1 MARAPRDRPASQIA
15 LPLDWSAGG
24 ANDGPLLV
32 GTSNADAVRYLR
44 HVSTWPVRTAVLTG
58 PRGSGRS
65 LMGRLFARETG
76 GRVIDGHDS
85 VPEEAMF
92 HAWNAA
98 QASGTPLLIVADAP
112 PADWQVALPDLASRL
127 RAVPVLT
134 IGEPDDCLARDLIE
148 ALFAQRGM
156 AISPEVA
163 SYIVPRMERS
173 YAMLHRIVAALDAAS
188 LEQGRRVG
196 VRLTRETLL
205 SQGLID
211 PDLLERQEPGQCR

>member
-1 MARAPRDRPASQIA
+1 MARASQIA

-24 ANDGPLLV
+24 SNDGPLII

-44 HVSTWPVRTAVLTG
+44 HVATWPVRTAVLVG

-65 LMGRLFARETG
+65 LIGRLFAHDTG
-76 GRVIDGHDS
+76 GRVIDGHGS
-85 VPEEAMF
+85 VSEEEIF

-98 QASGTPLLIVADAP
+98 QASGAPLLIIADAP
-112 PADWQVALPDLASRL
+112 PADWNVALPDLRSRL
-127 RAVPVLT
+127 AAVPVLT

-156 AISPEVA
+156 ALSPDVA

-173 YAMLHRIVAALDAAS
+173 YAMIHRVVAALDAAS
-188 LEQGRRVG
+188 LEKGG
-196 VRLTRETLL
+196 GIGIRLTRETLL

-211 PDLLERQEPGQCR
+211 PDLLERQDADICR

>member
-1 MARAPRDRPASQIA
+1 MARPTGQIA

-24 ANDGPLLV
+24 SNDGPLIV

-44 HVSTWPVRTAVLTG
+44 HVGTWPVRTAVLNG

-65 LMGRLFARETG
+65 LIGRLFARDTG
-76 GRVIDGHDS
+76 GRVIDGHTS
-85 VPEEAMF
+85 VSEEELF

-98 QASGTPLLIVADAP
+98 QASGTPLLIIADAP
-112 PADWQVALPDLASRL
+112 PAEWGIALPDLRSRL
-127 RAVPVLT
+127 AAVPVLA
-134 IGEPDDCLARDLIE
+134 IGAPDDGLARDLIE
-148 ALFAQRGM
+148 ALFAQRGI
-156 AISPEVA
+156 ALAPGVA

-173 YAMLHRIVAALDAAS
+173 YATIHRIVAALDAAS
-188 LEQGRRVG
+188 LERGGGIG

-211 PDLLERQEPGQCR
+211 PDLLERQEPDTCR

>member
-1 MARAPRDRPASQIA
+1 MARATPGQIA

-24 ANDGPLLV
+24 TNDGPLIV

-44 HVSTWPVRTAVLTG
+44 HVSTWPVRTAVLVG
-58 PRGSGRS
+58 PPGSGRS
-65 LMGRLFARETG
+65 LIGRLFARETG
-76 GRVIDGHDS
+76 GRVIDGQGS
-85 VPEEAMF
+85 VSEEDIF

-98 QASGTPLLIVADAP
+98 QASGSPLLIIADAP
-112 PADWQVALPDLASRL
+112 PSEWGIALPDLASRL

-134 IGEPDDCLARDLIE
+134 IDEPDDCLARDLIE

-156 AISPEVA
+156 ALAPEVA

-173 YAMLHRIVAALDAAS
+173 YAMIHRVVAALDAAS

-196 VRLTRETLL
+196 IRLTRETLL

-211 PDLLERQEPGQCR
+211 PDLLERQDADTCR

>member
-1 MARAPRDRPASQIA
+1 MARGTSQIA

-24 ANDGPLLV
+24 NNDAPLVV
-32 GTSNADAVRYLR
+32 GTSNADAIRYLR
-44 HVSTWPVRTAVLTG
+44 HVATWPVRTAVLTG

-65 LMGRLFARETG
+65 LIGRLFAAETG

-85 VPEEAMF
+85 ASEEEIF

-98 QASGTPLLIVADAP
+98 QSSNTPLLIIADAP
-112 PADWQVALPDLASRL
+112 PADWNIALPDLASRL

-134 IGEPDDCLARDLIE
+134 IDEPDDCLARDLIE

-156 AISPEVA
+156 ALAPEVA

-173 YAMLHRIVAALDAAS
+173 YAMIHRVVAALDAAS

-196 VRLTRETLL
+196 IRLTRETLL

-211 PDLLERQEPGQCR
+211 PDLLERQDADTCR

>member
-1 MARAPRDRPASQIA
+1 MSARPGQFA

-24 ANDGPLLV
+24 AGDGPLIV

-44 HVSTWPVRTAVLTG
+44 HVATWPVRTAVLTG

-65 LMGRLFARETG
+65 LIGRLFARETG
-76 GRVIDGHDS
+76 GRVIDGPRS
-85 VPEEAMF
+85 VSEEEIF

-98 QASGTPLLIVADAP
+98 QSSGAPLLIIADAP
-112 PADWQVALPDLASRL
+112 PADWAIALPDLRSRL
-127 RAVPVLT
+127 AAVPVLT

-148 ALFAQRGM
+148 ALFAQRGI
-156 AISPEVA
+156 AIAPEVP

-173 YAMLHRIVAALDAAS
+173 YAMIHRVVAALDAAS
-188 LEQGRRVG
+188 LEKGRAISI
-196 VRLTRETLL
+196 RLTRETLL

-211 PDLLERQEPGQCR
+211 PDLLERQETGTCR

>member
-1 MARAPRDRPASQIA
+1 MRTPGQIA

-24 ANDGPLLV
+24 ANDGPLIV

-44 HVSTWPVRTAVLTG
+44 HVATWPVRTAVLTG

-65 LMGRLFARETG
+65 LIGRLFARETG
-76 GRVIDGHDS
+76 GRVIDGPGS
-85 VPEEAMF
+85 VSEEEIF

-98 QASGTPLLIVADAP
+98 QSSGTPLLIIADAP
-112 PADWQVALPDLASRL
+112 PADWTIALPDLRSRL
-127 RAVPVLT
+127 AAVPVLT

-148 ALFAQRGM
+148 ALFAQRGI
-156 AISPEVA
+156 AIAPEVP

-173 YAMLHRIVAALDAAS
+173 YAMIHRIVAALDAAS
-188 LEQGRRVG
+188 LEKGRG
-196 VRLTRETLL
+196 IGIRLIRETLL

-211 PDLLERQEPGQCR
+211 PDLLERQDGATCR

>member
-1 MARAPRDRPASQIA
+1 MARPTSQIA

-24 ANDGPLLV
+24 SNDAPLVV
-32 GTSNADAVRYLR
+32 GTSNTDAIRYLR
-44 HVSTWPVRTAVLTG
+44 HVATWPVRTAVLTG

-65 LMGRLFARETG
+65 LIGRLFAAETG

-85 VPEEAMF
+85 VSEEEIF

-98 QASGTPLLIVADAP
+98 QSSNIPLLIIADAP
-112 PADWQVALPDLASRL
+112 PAEWGIVLPDLASRL

-134 IGEPDDCLARDLIE
+134 IAEPDDCLARDLIE
-148 ALFAQRGM
+148 ALFAQRGI
-156 AISPEVA
+156 ALAPEVA
-163 SYIVPRMERS
+163 AYIVPRMERS
-173 YAMLHRIVAALDAAS
+173 YAMIHRIVAALDAAS

-196 VRLTRETLL
+196 IRLTRETLL

-211 PDLLERQEPGQCR
+211 PDLLERQDGTICR

>member
-1 MARAPRDRPASQIA
+1 MARASGQIA

-24 ANDGPLLV
+24 ANDGPLIV

-44 HVSTWPVRTAVLTG
+44 HVSTWPVRTAVLVG

-65 LMGRLFARETG
+65 LIGRLFARDAG
-76 GRVIDGHDS
+76 GRLIDGHDS
-85 VPEEAMF
+85 VSEEELF

-98 QASGTPLLIVADAP
+98 QASGTPLLVIADRP
-112 PADWQVALPDLASRL
+112 PAEWQIALPDLASRL
-127 RAVPVLT
+127 AAVPVLT
-134 IGEPDDCLARDLIE
+134 IGDPDDCLARDLIE
-148 ALFAQRGM
+148 ALFAQRGI
-156 AISPEVA
+156 AIAPEVA

-173 YAMLHRIVAALDAAS
+173 YAMIHRIVAVLDATS
-188 LEQGRRVG
+188 LEQGRRLG

-211 PDLLERQEPGQCR
+211 PDLLERQDSDICR

>member
-1 MARAPRDRPASQIA
+1 MDRNPRQIA

-24 ANDGPLLV
+24 SNDGPLIV
-32 GTSNADAVRYLR
+32 GTSNAEAIRYLR

-65 LMGRLFARETG
+65 LIGRLFARETG
-76 GRVIDGHDS
+76 GRVIDGHGS
-85 VPEEAMF
+85 VSEEEIF

-98 QASGTPLLIVADAP
+98 QASGEPLLIIADAP
-112 PADWQVALPDLASRL
+112 PGEWNIQLPDLGSRL
-127 RAVPVLT
+127 AAVPVLA

-148 ALFAQRGM
+148 ALFAQRGI
-156 AISPEVA
+156 ALAPGVA

-173 YAMLHRIVAALDAAS
+173 YAMVHRIVAALDAAS
-188 LEQGRRVG
+188 LERGGAIG

-211 PDLLERQEPGQCR
+211 PDLLERQESDICP

>member
-1 MARAPRDRPASQIA
+1 MGAARASSGQIA

-24 ANDGPLLV
+24 ANDGPLVV
-32 GTSNADAVRYLR
+32 GTSNADAVRYLQ

-58 PRGSGRS
+58 PRRSGRS
-65 LMGRLFARETG
+65 LMGRIFARETG
-76 GRVIDGHDS
+76 GRVIDGPDS
-85 VPEEAMF
+85 VSEEAMF

-98 QASGTPLLIVADAP
+98 QASGSPLLIVADAP
-112 PADWQVALPDLASRL
+112 PAEWTIALPDLASRL

-156 AISPEVA
+156 AIAPEVA

-173 YAMLHRIVAALDAAS
+173 YAMIHRIVDALDAAS
-188 LEQGRRVG
+188 LEQGRRIG
-196 VRLTRETLL
+196 VRLARETLL
-205 SQGLID
+205 SHGLIE
-211 PDLLERQEPGQCR
+211 PDLLERQEAKP

>member
-1 MARAPRDRPASQIA
+1 MRRAGNRQIA

-24 ANDGPLLV
+24 VNDGPLIV

-85 VPEEAMF
+85 VSEEEIF

-98 QASGTPLLIVADAP
+98 QTSRKPLLIIANAP
-112 PADWQVALPDLASRL
+112 PADWDVALPDLASRL

-134 IGEPDDCLARDLIE
+134 IGEPDDCLARDLID
-148 ALFAQRGM
+148 ALFAQRGV
-156 AISPEVA
+156 ALAPGVA

-173 YAMLHRIVAALDAAS
+173 YATIHRIVAALDAAS
-188 LEQGRRVG
+188 LEKGG
-196 VRLTRETLL
+196 GISIRLTRETLL

-211 PDLLERQEPGQCR
+211 PDLLEGQDETTCR

>member
-1 MARAPRDRPASQIA
+1 MARAPGQIA

-24 ANDGPLLV
+24 ANDGPLIV
-32 GTSNADAVRYLR
+32 GSSNADAVRYLR
-44 HVSTWPVRTAVLTG
+44 HVATWPVRTAVLTG

-65 LMGRLFARETG
+65 LMGRLFATETG

-85 VPEEAMF
+85 VSEEAIF

-98 QASGTPLLIVADAP
+98 QANEGQLLVIADAP
-112 PADWQVALPDLASRL
+112 PAEWNIALPDLRSRL
-127 RAVPVLT
+127 AAVPVLT
-134 IGEPDDCLARDLIE
+134 IGDPDDCLARDLIE
-148 ALFAQRGM
+148 ALFAQRGI
-156 AISPEVA
+156 ALAPEVS

-173 YAMLHRIVAALDAAS
+173 YAMIHRVVAALDAAS

-196 VRLTRETLL
+196 IRLTRETLL

-211 PDLLERQEPGQCR
+211 PDLLERQETDTCR

>member
-1 MARAPRDRPASQIA
+1 MARSTRQIA

-24 ANDGPLLV
+24 SNDAPLV
-32 GTSNADAVRYLR
+32 IGTSNADAIRYLR
-44 HVSTWPVRTAVLTG
+44 HVATWPVRTAVLTG

-65 LMGRLFARETG
+65 LIGRLFAAETG

-85 VPEEAMF
+85 VSEEEIF

-98 QASGTPLLIVADAP
+98 QSSNMPLLIIADAP
-112 PADWQVALPDLASRL
+112 PSEWGIVLPDLASRL

-134 IGEPDDCLARDLIE
+134 IAEPDDCLARDLIE
-148 ALFAQRGM
+148 ARFAQRGI
-156 AISPEVA
+156 ALAPEVA
-163 SYIVPRMERS
+163 AYIVPRMERS
-173 YAMLHRIVAALDAAS
+173 YAMIHRVVAALDAAS

-196 VRLTRETLL
+196 IRLTRETLL

-211 PDLLERQEPGQCR
+211 PDLLERQDHNA

>member
-1 MARAPRDRPASQIA
+1 MAGASGQIA

-24 ANDGPLLV
+24 ANDAPLIV

-65 LMGRLFARETG
+65 LMGRIFARETG

-85 VPEEAMF
+85 ASEEEIF

-98 QASGTPLLIVADAP
+98 QSSGTPLLIIADAP
-112 PADWQVALPDLASRL
+112 PAEWGIGLPDLASRL
-127 RAVPVLT
+127 RAVPVLA
-134 IGEPDDCLARDLIE
+134 IGEPDDCLARELIE

-156 AISPEVA
+156 AIAPEVA
-163 SYIVPRMERS
+163 SYVVPRMERS
-173 YAMLHRIVAALDAAS
+173 YAMIHRVVAALDAAS
-188 LEQGRRVG
+188 LEKGRRVG
-196 VRLTRETLL
+196 IRLTRETLL

-211 PDLLERQEPGQCR
+211 PDLLERQEGKTCR

>member
-1 MARAPRDRPASQIA
+1 MRRAGNRQIA

-24 ANDGPLLV
+24 VNDGPLIV

-85 VPEEAMF
+85 VSEEEIF

-98 QASGTPLLIVADAP
+98 QTSRKPLLIIANAP
-112 PADWQVALPDLASRL
+112 PADWDVTLPDLASRL

-134 IGEPDDCLARDLIE
+134 IGDPDDCLARDLID
-148 ALFAQRGM
+148 ALFAQRGV
-156 AISPEVA
+156 ALAPGVA

-173 YAMLHRIVAALDAAS
+173 YAMIHRVVAALDAAS
-188 LEQGRRVG
+188 LEKGG
-196 VRLTRETLL
+196 GISIRLTRETLL

-211 PDLLERQEPGQCR
+211 PDLLEGQDETTCR

>member
-1 MARAPRDRPASQIA
+1 MARASGQIA

-24 ANDGPLLV
+24 ANGTPLIV

-44 HVSTWPVRTAVLTG
+44 HVSTWPVRTAVLAG

-65 LMGRLFARETG
+65 LMGRLFAQDTG
-76 GRVIDGHDS
+76 GRVIDGHGS
-85 VPEEAMF
+85 VSEEEIF

-98 QASGTPLLIVADAP
+98 QASGTPLLIIADAP
-112 PADWQVALPDLASRL
+112 PAEWNVALPDLRSRL
-127 RAVPVLT
+127 AAVPVLT

-148 ALFAQRGM
+148 ALFARRGIVL
-156 AISPEVA
+156 APGVA

-173 YAMLHRIVAALDAAS
+173 YAMVHRIVAALDTAS
-188 LEQGRRVG
+188 LEKGG
-196 VRLTRETLL
+196 GIGIRLTRETLL

-211 PDLLERQEPGQCR
+211 PDLPERQDDPTCR

>member
-1 MARAPRDRPASQIA
+1 MARAASGQIA

-24 ANDGPLLV
+24 SNDGPLIV

-44 HVSTWPVRTAVLTG
+44 HVGTWPVRTAVLVG

-65 LMGRLFARETG
+65 LIGRLFARDTG
-76 GRVIDGHDS
+76 GRVIDGYDS
-85 VPEEAMF
+85 VSEEDIF

-98 QASGTPLLIVADAP
+98 QASGSPLLIIADAP
-112 PADWQVALPDLASRL
+112 PTTWNIALPDLASRL
-127 RAVPVLT
+127 AAVPVLT

-156 AISPEVA
+156 ALSPEVA

-173 YAMLHRIVAALDAAS
+173 YAMLHRIVATLDAVS

-196 VRLTRETLL
+196 IRLTRETLL

-211 PDLLERQEPGQCR
+211 PDLLERQEPDICR

>member
-1 MARAPRDRPASQIA
+1 MDRNPRQIA

-24 ANDGPLLV
+24 SNDGPLIV

-44 HVSTWPVRTAVLTG
+44 HVGTWPVRTAVLTG

-65 LMGRLFARETG
+65 LIGRLFARETG

-85 VPEEAMF
+85 VSEEEMF

-98 QASGTPLLIVADAP
+98 QASGDPLLVIADAP
-112 PADWQVALPDLASRL
+112 PADWDIRLPDLASRL

-156 AISPEVA
+156 ALAPEVA
-163 SYIVPRMERS
+163 SYVVPRMERS
-173 YAMLHRIVAALDAAS
+173 YATLHRIVASLDAAS

-211 PDLLERQEPGQCR
+211 PDLLERQDEDTCR

>member
-1 MARAPRDRPASQIA
+1 MAASGQIA

-24 ANDGPLLV
+24 ANDGPLIV
-32 GTSNADAVRYLR
+32 GTCNADAIRYLR

-65 LMGRLFARETG
+65 LIGRLFARETG
-76 GRVIDGHDS
+76 GRVIDGPDS
-85 VPEEAMF
+85 VSEEEIF

-98 QASGTPLLIVADAP
+98 QSSGTPLLIIADGP
-112 PADWQVALPDLASRL
+112 PAEWGVKLPDLASRL
-127 RAVPVLT
+127 AAVPVLT

-148 ALFAQRGM
+148 ALFAQRGI
-156 AISPEVA
+156 AITPDVP

-173 YAMLHRIVAALDAAS
+173 YAMIHRVVAALDSAS
-188 LEQGRRVG
+188 LEKGRG
-196 VRLTRETLL
+196 ISIRLTRETLL

-211 PDLLERQEPGQCR
+211 PDLLERQDGATCR

>member
-1 MARAPRDRPASQIA
+1 MARTTGQIA

-44 HVSTWPVRTAVLTG
+44 HVATWPVRTAVLTG

-65 LMGRLFARETG
+65 LMGRLFAHDTG

-85 VPEEAMF
+85 VSEEELF

-98 QASGTPLLIVADAP
+98 QSSGKPLLIIADAP
-112 PADWQVALPDLASRL
+112 PADWNVALPDLASRL
-127 RAVPVLT
+127 AAVPVLT

-148 ALFAQRGM
+148 VLFAQRGVVL
-156 AISPEVA
+156 APEVA
-163 SYIVPRMERS
+163 AYIVPRMERS

-188 LEQGRRVG
+188 LEKSRGIS

-211 PDLLERQEPGQCR
+211 PDLLERQDEPTCR

>member
-1 MARAPRDRPASQIA
+1 MAGASGQIA

-24 ANDGPLLV
+24 ANDAPLIV

-65 LMGRLFARETG
+65 LMGRIFARETG

-85 VPEEAMF
+85 ASEEEIF

-98 QASGTPLLIVADAP
+98 QSSGTPLLIIADAP
-112 PADWQVALPDLASRL
+112 PAEWRIGLPDLASRL
-127 RAVPVLT
+127 RAVPVLA
-134 IGEPDDCLARDLIE
+134 IGEPDDCLARELIE

-156 AISPEVA
+156 AIAPEVA
-163 SYIVPRMERS
+163 SYVVPRMERS
-173 YAMLHRIVAALDAAS
+173 YAMIHRVVAALDAAS
-188 LEQGRRVG
+188 LEKGRRVG
-196 VRLTRETLL
+196 IRLTRETLL

-211 PDLLERQEPGQCR
+211 PDLLERQEGKTCR

>member
-1 MARAPRDRPASQIA
+1 MPRGSGQIA

-24 ANDGPLLV
+24 ANDGPLIV

-44 HVSTWPVRTAVLTG
+44 HVATWPVRTAVLTG

-65 LMGRLFARETG
+65 LMGRLFARESG
-76 GRVIDGHDS
+76 GRVIDGHAS
-85 VPEEAMF
+85 VSEEEIF

-98 QASGTPLLIVADAP
+98 QASGTPLLIIADAP
-112 PADWQVALPDLASRL
+112 PSEWAIALPDLASRL

-134 IGEPDDCLARDLIE
+134 IGEPDDCLARDLID

-156 AISPEVA
+156 A
-163 SYIVPRMERS
+163 M
-173 YAMLHRIVAALDAAS
+173 LDAAS
-188 LEQGRRVG
+188 LEKGSG
-196 VRLTRETLL
+196 ISIRLTRETLL

-211 PDLLERQEPGQCR
+211 PDLLERQETGTCR

>member
-1 MARAPRDRPASQIA
+1 MARAAPGQIA

-24 ANDGPLLV
+24 SNDGPLIV

-44 HVSTWPVRTAVLTG
+44 HVATWPVRTAVLVG

-65 LMGRLFARETG
+65 LIGRLFARDTG
-76 GRVIDGHDS
+76 GRVIDGPAS
-85 VPEEAMF
+85 VTEEDIF

-98 QASGTPLLIVADAP
+98 QASGAPLLIIADTP
-112 PADWQVALPDLASRL
+112 PADWRIALPDLGSRL

-134 IGEPDDCLARDLIE
+134 IAEPDDCLARELID
-148 ALFAQRGM
+148 ALFAQRGI
-156 AISPEVA
+156 ALAPEVA

-173 YAMLHRIVAALDAAS
+173 YAMIHRIVAALDAAS

-196 VRLTRETLL
+196 IRLTRETLL

-211 PDLLERQEPGQCR
+211 PDLLERQDTGACQ

>member
-1 MARAPRDRPASQIA
+1 MAGPSGQIA

-24 ANDGPLLV
+24 SNDGPLIV

-44 HVSTWPVRTAVLTG
+44 HVGTWPVRTAVLTG

-65 LMGRLFARETG
+65 LIGRLFARETG

-85 VPEEAMF
+85 VSEEAMF

-98 QASGTPLLIVADAP
+98 QASGDPLLVIADAP
-112 PADWQVALPDLASRL
+112 PADWNIRLPDLASRL
-127 RAVPVLT
+127 RAVPVLA

-156 AISPEVA
+156 ALAPEVA
-163 SYIVPRMERS
+163 SYVVPRMERS
-173 YAMLHRIVAALDAAS
+173 YATLHRIVAALDAAS

-211 PDLLERQEPGQCR
+211 PDLLERQDEDTCR

>member
-1 MARAPRDRPASQIA
+1 MPRGSGQIA

-24 ANDGPLLV
+24 ANDGPLIV

-44 HVSTWPVRTAVLTG
+44 HVATWPVRTAVLTG

-65 LMGRLFARETG
+65 LMGRLFARESG
-76 GRVIDGHDS
+76 GRVIDGHAS
-85 VPEEAMF
+85 VSEEEIF

-98 QASGTPLLIVADAP
+98 QASGTPLLIIAEAP
-112 PADWQVALPDLASRL
+112 PSEWAIALPDLASRL

-134 IGEPDDCLARDLIE
+134 IGEPDDCLARDLID

-156 AISPEVA
+156 AISPDVA
-163 SYIVPRMERS
+163 AYVVPRMERS
-173 YAMLHRIVAALDAAS
+173 YAMIHRVVAALDAAS
-188 LEQGRRVG
+188 LEKGRAISI
-196 VRLTRETLL
+196 RLTRETLL

-211 PDLLERQEPGQCR
+211 PDLLERQETGTCR

>member
-1 MARAPRDRPASQIA
+1 MARTSGQIA

-24 ANDGPLLV
+24 SNDGPLIV

-44 HVSTWPVRTAVLTG
+44 HVSTWPVRTAVLVG

-65 LMGRLFARETG
+65 LIGRLFASETG

-85 VPEEAMF
+85 VAEEEIF

-98 QASGTPLLIVADAP
+98 QASGAPLLIIADAP
-112 PADWQVALPDLASRL
+112 PSGWGIVLPDLASRL

-148 ALFAQRGM
+148 VLFAQRGM
-156 AISPEVA
+156 ALSPEVP

-173 YAMLHRIVAALDAAS
+173 YAMIHRVVAALDAAS

-196 VRLTRETLL
+196 IRLTRETLL

-211 PDLLERQEPGQCR
+211 PDLLERQETGTCR

>member
-1 MARAPRDRPASQIA
+1 MARASQIA

-24 ANDGPLLV
+24 SNDGPLIV

-44 HVSTWPVRTAVLTG
+44 HVGTWPVRTAVLTG

-65 LMGRLFARETG
+65 LIGRLFASDTG

-85 VPEEAMF
+85 VSEEELF

-98 QASGTPLLIVADAP
+98 QASGSPLLIIADAP
-112 PADWQVALPDLASRL
+112 PSAWNIALPDLASRL
-127 RAVPVLT
+127 AAVPVLT
-134 IGEPDDCLARDLIE
+134 IGDPDDCLARDLIE

-156 AISPEVA
+156 ALAPEVS

-173 YAMLHRIVAALDAAS
+173 YAMIHRVVAALDAAS
-188 LEQGRRVG
+188 LEKGRG
-196 VRLTRETLL
+196 VSIRLTRETLL

-211 PDLLERQEPGQCR
+211 PDLPERQDADICR

>member
-1 MARAPRDRPASQIA
+1 MARATSQIA

-24 ANDGPLLV
+24 SNDAPLVV
-32 GTSNADAVRYLR
+32 GTSNADAIRYLR
-44 HVSTWPVRTAVLTG
+44 HVATWPVRTAVLTG

-65 LMGRLFARETG
+65 LIGRLFAADTG

-85 VPEEAMF
+85 VPEEEIF

-98 QASGTPLLIVADAP
+98 QSSNIPLLIIADAP
-112 PADWQVALPDLASRL
+112 PAEWGIMLPDLASRL

-134 IGEPDDCLARDLIE
+134 IAEPDDCLARDLIE
-148 ALFAQRGM
+148 ALFAQRGI
-156 AISPEVA
+156 ALAPEVA
-163 SYIVPRMERS
+163 AYIVPRMERS

-196 VRLTRETLL
+196 IRLTREALL

-211 PDLLERQEPGQCR
+211 PDLLERQDADICR

>member
-1 MARAPRDRPASQIA
+1 MPRGSGQIA

-24 ANDGPLLV
+24 ANDGPLIV

-44 HVSTWPVRTAVLTG
+44 HVATWPVRTAVLTG

-65 LMGRLFARETG
+65 LMGRLFARKSG
-76 GRVIDGHDS
+76 GRVIDGHAS
-85 VPEEAMF
+85 VSEEEIF

-98 QASGTPLLIVADAP
+98 QASGTPLLIIADAP
-112 PADWQVALPDLASRL
+112 PSEWAIALPDLASRL

-134 IGEPDDCLARDLIE
+134 IGEPDDCLARDLID

-156 AISPEVA
+156 AISPDVA
-163 SYIVPRMERS
+163 AYVVPRMERS
-173 YAMLHRIVAALDAAS
+173 YAMIHRVVAALDAAS
-188 LEQGRRVG
+188 LEKGRAISI
-196 VRLTRETLL
+196 RLTRETLL

-211 PDLLERQEPGQCR
+211 PDLLERQETGTCR

>member
-1 MARAPRDRPASQIA
+1 MRRAGNRQIA

-24 ANDGPLLV
+24 VNDGPLIV

-85 VPEEAMF
+85 VSEEEVF

-98 QASGTPLLIVADAP
+98 QTSGKPLLIIADAP
-112 PADWQVALPDLASRL
+112 PADWHVALPDLASRL

-134 IGEPDDCLARDLIE
+134 IGEPDDCLARDLID
-148 ALFAQRGM
+148 ALFAQRGV
-156 AISPEVA
+156 ALAPGVA

-173 YAMLHRIVAALDAAS
+173 YAMIHRIVAALDAAS
-188 LEQGRRVG
+188 LEKGG
-196 VRLTRETLL
+196 GISIRLTRETLL

-211 PDLLERQEPGQCR
+211 PDLLEGQDETTCR

>member
-1 MARAPRDRPASQIA
+1 MRRAGNRQIA

-24 ANDGPLLV
+24 ANDGPLIV

-58 PRGSGRS
+58 PGGSGRS

-85 VPEEAMF
+85 VSEEEVF

-98 QASGTPLLIVADAP
+98 QTSRKPLLIIANAP
-112 PADWQVALPDLASRL
+112 PADWHVALPDLASRL

-134 IGEPDDCLARDLIE
+134 IGDPDDCLARDLID
-148 ALFAQRGM
+148 ALFAQRGV
-156 AISPEVA
+156 ALAPGVA

-173 YAMLHRIVAALDAAS
+173 YAMIHRIVAALDAAS
-188 LEQGRRVG
+188 LEKGG
-196 VRLTRETLL
+196 GISIRLTRETLL

-211 PDLLERQEPGQCR
+211 PDLLEGQDETTCR